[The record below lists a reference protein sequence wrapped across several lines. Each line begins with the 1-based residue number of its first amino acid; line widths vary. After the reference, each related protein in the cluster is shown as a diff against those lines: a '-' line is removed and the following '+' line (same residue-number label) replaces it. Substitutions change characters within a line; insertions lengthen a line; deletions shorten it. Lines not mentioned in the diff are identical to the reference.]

1 MLQRV
6 LHWREHAEPVLV
18 KDDNGP
24 SNFDRDQSSEPQRRR
39 KEDREGIALALG
51 GGAAKGWA
59 HIGVIRALEEAEIP
73 ISMIAGTS
81 IGALVGGCYLAGKLD
96 ELEAFA
102 RSLTRRGMFR
112 FLDFH
117 LGGSGL
123 IRGMRL
129 SDRLTDSLH
138 GIAIEDLTRP
148 FVAVATDS
156 RSGHE
161 VWIDSGSLVLAMRAS
176 YALPGVFGPVDC
188 AGRRLLDGA
197 LVNPVPANVCRTM
210 EERMVVAVN
219 LSQDLYGRAAVVR
232 LKACDTD
239 ASTSGIG
246 HERRHTDASRAR
258 HERFGILRSMVD
270 AFNIIQDRI
279 SRARLAGDPPD
290 LSIIP
295 RVREI
300 GMSEFN
306 RAGEAIDLGYEAARS
321 RISEIRKIAMEAAR
335 INE

>member
-1 MLQRV
+1 MMNRMI
-6 LHWREHAEPVLV
+6 HR
-18 KDDNGP
+18 
-24 SNFDRDQSSEPQRRR
+24 RDASAASVTPGETADPQGAGGAASAGATPKRR
-39 KEDREGIALALG
+39 KGDREGIALALG
-51 GGAAKGWA
+51 GGAARGWA
-59 HIGVIRALEEAEIP
+59 HIGVIRALEEADIP
-73 ISMIAGTS
+73 VSMVAGTS

-96 ELEAFA
+96 DLEAFA

-117 LGGSGL
+117 LGGAGL

-138 GIAIEDLTRP
+138 GVAIEDLSRP

-161 VWIDSGSLVLAMRAS
+161 VWLDSGSLVLAMRAS

-219 LSQDLYGRAAVVR
+219 LSHDLYGRAAVVR
-232 LKACDTD
+232 LSARDCDPSSPD
-239 ASTSGIG
+239 WR
-246 HERRHTDASRAR
+246 ERRNPEGRAR
-258 HERFGILRSMVD
+258 RENFGIVRSMVD

-279 SRARLAGDPPD
+279 SRSRLAGDPPD
-290 LSIIP
+290 LSLNP

-300 GMSEFN
+300 GLSEFN
-306 RAGEAIDLGYEAARS
+306 RAAEAIDLGYEAAS
-321 RISEIRKIAMEAAR
+321 ARISEIRQIAREISGDR
-335 INE
+335 D